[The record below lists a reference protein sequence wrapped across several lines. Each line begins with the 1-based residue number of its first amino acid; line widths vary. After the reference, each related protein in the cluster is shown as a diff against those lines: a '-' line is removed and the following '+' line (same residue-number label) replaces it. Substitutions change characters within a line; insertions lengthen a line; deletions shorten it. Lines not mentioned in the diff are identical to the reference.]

1 MSLPT
6 ISDHNDIVLSPFAT
20 LVITTH
26 GNKTPLQSSGCFFFL
41 QRLSLLNTGTDTD
54 GGESFFFRHFNA
66 YNASSTETQSTIL
79 GDNCNKVLFMCE
91 ATNLPYFTYAKLCS
105 SPKTHSLFLVKA
117 LVDSASPIPLPAA
130 CLEITSNL
138 TKFQVFLYRKIRS
151 CSLARNCYTIREDH
165 SFWPRGSV
173 QECHYR
179 EGRRGGRGIVFLFDF
194 GGHTRFSP
202 EVTKRGSKRGT
213 SL

>member
-1 MSLPT
+1 MQVDQRQSPSVLAPQNSPKQHGLPTGPCVQYEVSSQESVYTFWEKRWKLAAPPFIFPFIFHSSSTMSLPT

-105 SPKTHSLFLVKA
+105 SPKTHSLFL
-117 LVDSASPIPLPAA
+117 
-130 CLEITSNL
+130 
-138 TKFQVFLYRKIRS
+138 
-151 CSLARNCYTIREDH
+151 
-165 SFWPRGSV
+165 G
-173 QECHYR
+173 
-179 EGRRGGRGIVFLFDF
+179 
-194 GGHTRFSP
+194 
-202 EVTKRGSKRGT
+202 
-213 SL
+213 